1 MRSRLV
7 VETHILR
14 SVQNSPEPVTLPVRA
29 LIGDGP
35 VPPAYTVLS
44 DSEPGKQKKKSA
56 HYRSDS
62 SGFETRKTP
71 RA

>member
-14 SVQNSPEPVTLPVRA
+14 AVQNSPEPITLQVRA

-44 DSEPGKQKKKSA
+44 DSAPGKQKKPKITHSHSA
-56 HYRSDS
+56 SAS
-62 SGFETRKTP
+62 APETAP
-71 RA
+71 A